1 MFARRRKKICRTVF
15 KSLEKMRNVCAKNF
29 PFLSSKPHALK
40 NPRPKKG
47 YKKIAKF
54 FDRFIKYDYIL
65 NILPE
70 FLSYMNIDIR
80 HLIIRLCERIE
91 WCTTL
96 WLFIFFY
103 LVGDL
108 WIGKLQIAEPNKN
121 IVG

>member
-1 MFARRRKKICRTVF
+1 MLIKMSARQRKKICRIVF
-15 KSLEKMRNVCAKNF
+15 ISLCVPKISHSFFFKTSCIEKTPA
-29 PFLSSKPHALK
+29 
-40 NPRPKKG
+40 KKG
-47 YKKIAKF
+47 YTKIAKF

-65 NILPE
+65 NILPK

-103 LVGDL
+103 LIGDL
-108 WIGKLQIAEPNKN
+108 WIGKLQIAEYNKN